1 LGVSV
6 LVLLPAVTV
15 LPVLMLL
22 FVRRNVNADV
32 EPCCWVLTFSRWSTP
47 SIVRFF
53 CEFALEE
60 DPVVD
65 FPDLLPLLL
74 VDPMDPVSS
83 EDTAFA
89 C

>member
-1 LGVSV
+1 M

-15 LPVLMLL
+15 LLVLRLL
-22 FVRRNVNADV
+22 CVRRNVNADV
-32 EPCCWVLTFSRWSTP
+32 KPGCWALTFSRWSTP

-53 CEFALEE
+53 REFVLVE

-74 VDPMDPVSS
+74 VDPIEPVSS
-83 EDTAFA
+83 EDTALA